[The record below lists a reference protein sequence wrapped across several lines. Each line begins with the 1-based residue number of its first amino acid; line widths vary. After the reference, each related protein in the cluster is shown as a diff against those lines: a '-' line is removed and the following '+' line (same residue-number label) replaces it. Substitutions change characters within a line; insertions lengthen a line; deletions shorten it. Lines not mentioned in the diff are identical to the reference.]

1 MYASPV
7 STPLANATSP
17 ELLSHA
23 PTPGAGPTSSGDQ
36 HIDTDIN
43 ARLINSTDETWGVI
57 LAQPLNSAAS
67 MFEYRPALASGYLI
81 KRAGARDGDGL
92 VSMGVNLLHAQ
103 KPYHV
108 QLKDVLDM
116 YHGLGTLAR
125 IRGLVDPVRG
135 VLPWHMAAAVNA
147 RSGLDRML

>member
-1 MYASPV
+1 M
-7 STPLANATSP
+7 
-17 ELLSHA
+17 
-23 PTPGAGPTSSGDQ
+23 
-36 HIDTDIN
+36 
-43 ARLINSTDETWGVI
+43 
-57 LAQPLNSAAS
+57 
-67 MFEYRPALASGYLI
+67 
-81 KRAGARDGDGL
+81 
-92 VSMGVNLLHAQ
+92 SMGVNLLHAQ